1 MIWVNIGRGATLR
14 LVRRRLYPVVA
25 DSGSSECDEMYLRT
39 QKLAEQCAESAT
51 IIIDY
56 IAQLHSRDLLAR
68 FSFTDFHT
76 CSSAVIVLLLNALLH
91 TPCHQLLPVT
101 RGIEALRFM
110 ANGSMLAMNGLRLVE
125 RLQEGV
131 YRTLGVTGRDSVPDQ
146 QLLYL
151 QAPGQSLLQRDTLNI
166 AGDVPYITAANGT
179 ASDVAAP
186 DIPPLGLTPFA
197 DLEPS
202 LLEYSDQYLTLFGFD
217 GFGSTFDPNYSM

>member
-1 MIWVNIGRGATLR
+1 MFLR
-14 LVRRRLYPVVA
+14 
-25 DSGSSECDEMYLRT
+25 S

-56 IAQLHSRDLLAR
+56 IGQLHSRNLLAR

-76 CSSAVIVLLLNALLH
+76 CSSAVIVLLLNALLR

-110 ANGSMLAMNGLRLVE
+110 ANGSLLAMNGLRLVE
-125 RLQEGV
+125 RLQEAV
-131 YRTLGVTGRDSVPDQ
+131 YKTIGVTGRGGLLDQ
-146 QLLYL
+146 QPPSL
-151 QAPGQSLLQRDTLNI
+151 QPTGQNFSQRGTLNI
-166 AGDVPYITAANGT
+166 AGDLPYITAANDT
-179 ASDVAAP
+179 ACDVPPP
-186 DIPPLGLTPFA
+186 DITPLGLTAFA

-202 LLEYSDQYLTLFGFD
+202 LLEYSDQYITLFGFD